1 MLGAVAIERFV
12 YSDEIIEHRF
22 VTPVSAPTA
31 SFHGDTNGLASIAV
45 VGAVDKVRLIVLV
58 PRMLITAFYMTGY
71 SDLDR
76 LVRRR
81 EVRHIRRR
89 METWWFLTST
99 QNTPPS

>member
-1 MLGAVAIERFV
+1 MLGAVAIETLV
-12 YSDEIIEHRF
+12 CSDEIIELRF
-22 VTPVSAPTA
+22 VTPVSTPTA

-76 LVRRR
+76 LVRGR
-81 EVRHIRRR
+81 EVRHIRRQT
-89 METWWFLTST
+89 ETWWFLTST
-99 QNTPPS
+99 QHTPPS